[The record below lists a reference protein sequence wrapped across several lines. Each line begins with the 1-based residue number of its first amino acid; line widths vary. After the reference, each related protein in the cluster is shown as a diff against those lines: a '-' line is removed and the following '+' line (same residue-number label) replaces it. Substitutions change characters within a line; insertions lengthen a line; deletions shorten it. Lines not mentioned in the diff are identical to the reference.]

1 MLLTGTRWNAIK
13 GKMSVFGME
22 REKEKERTR
31 EREMGEIDGEMGYC
45 NN

>member
-1 MLLTGTRWNAIK
+1 MLLTGTRWSAIK

-31 EREMGEIDGEMGYC
+31 ERDGRDRWRDGLL
-45 NN
+45 

>member
-1 MLLTGTRWNAIK
+1 
-13 GKMSVFGME
+13 MSVFGME